1 MLSGLTYKLC
11 LNETLKYGVYGLL
24 NEMKAQIYP
33 FDFLCLHFDFS
44 LTLFCLKVHQAPFW
58 IFLNSFL

>member
-24 NEMKAQIYP
+24 NEMKAHIYP
-33 FDFLCLHFDFS
+33 FVFLFLHLDFS
-44 LTLFCLKVHQAPFW
+44 LTLFCLKVDRAPFG
-58 IFLNSFL
+58 IFLKSFF